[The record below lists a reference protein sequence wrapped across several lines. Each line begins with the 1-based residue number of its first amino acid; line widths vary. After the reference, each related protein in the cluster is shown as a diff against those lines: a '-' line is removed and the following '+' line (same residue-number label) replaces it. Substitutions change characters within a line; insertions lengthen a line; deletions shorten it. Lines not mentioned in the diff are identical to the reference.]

1 MIRIYSNQDEARKY
15 VLKEMNER
23 YGESFVIL
31 EKEKYKSYPI
41 YGDVYVCEVAPEWD
55 VEKSTIVRVTQRG
68 ELSDGWAAYLFSDE
82 IIEKARKT
90 LIETEDITIKSITPK
105 SPATQRLWTKED
117 GKEEYLQGSGVY
129 LKIVAACP
137 KGLEIKEYAELIG
150 KFLEPVYNLELDSE
164 VSVKIGKAYIFF
176 GNISVRGGVKTEP
189 YTVEELEK
197 IVEERMDSTPFP
209 EDLY

>member
-1 MIRIYSNQDEARKY
+1 M
-15 VLKEMNER
+15 
-23 YGESFVIL
+23 
-31 EKEKYKSYPI
+31 
-41 YGDVYVCEVAPEWD
+41 
-55 VEKSTIVRVTQRG
+55 EKSTVVRVTQRG
-68 ELSDGWAAYLFSDE
+68 ELSDSWAAYLFSDE

-105 SPATQRLWTKED
+105 APATQRLWTKED

-129 LKIVAACP
+129 LKIVAVCP

-189 YTVEELEK
+189 YTVDELEK